1 LIVLARNKK
10 LLILLSLTL
19 VFIMVLTGCGNKS
32 EVGENKG
39 SVEGTTEGGAK
50 APSDDNWPVN
60 PIRLVLPVAPGG
72 LLDVGI
78 RQMQPYLEKELGVP
92 LVIDNR
98 PGGQSLLMANMVAE
112 AEPDGYTLG
121 NLGMPHTEI
130 SFAML
135 DTDIGVDSYDY
146 ICVNQADIGIIR
158 VHKDSEFQTF
168 EDFIKYAVDH
178 PGEISTSVSEMLAPH
193 AFYMY
198 QLGKLLGTEFT
209 IVDFGG
215 GSPARMALVG
225 KHVDCSCTNV
235 HGSLHVA
242 EDTKVLAV
250 CHDTN
255 NWPELTDNAPTVNEV
270 LEKLYGVTAPNMGA
284 YYGFIAPKG
293 LKEKYPERF
302 EKIYKA
308 FETVVHD
315 PEYLEG
321 LKELKEDTKVVW
333 MNSEEMEELVRSN
346 YEMYLELKDE
356 YEGIHD
362 TSK

>member
-1 LIVLARNKK
+1 MAINKK

-19 VFIMVLTGCGNKS
+19 VFIMVLTGCGNNTS
-32 EVGENKG
+32 EVGENEG
-39 SVEGTTEGGAK
+39 PVEGSTEGKPEGS
-50 APSDDNWPVN
+50 SDDNFPVN

-168 EDFIKYAVDH
+168 EEFIKYAVDH
-178 PGEISTSVSEMLAPH
+178 PGEISSSVSEMLAPH

-198 QLGKLLGTEFT
+198 QLGKTLGTEFT

-270 LEKLYGVTAPNMGA
+270 LEDLYGVTAPNMGA

-302 EKIYKA
+302 DKIYKA

-315 PEYLEG
+315 PEFLDG